1 MEKKESQN
9 LFSMKTEGNSLIQLK
24 NGNLL
29 IYSFNRHYKFN
40 IYKYRFNKFSI
51 KEIEDNLL
59 LIGNMTFLIEV
70 KLYEKSF
77 DIREVKLQDIIVDIN
92 ELSDKRLIVITKS
105 EIIILLK
112 ENNEYIIKEEY
123 PIDKNWNIGFDIGYT
138 KDSEQ
143 YFHSYELPKNRI
155 VIPYFQN
162 LMKMYH

>member
-1 MEKKESQN
+1 
-9 LFSMKTEGNSLIQLK
+9 
-24 NGNLL
+24 
-29 IYSFNRHYKFN
+29 
-40 IYKYRFNKFSI
+40 
-51 KEIEDNLL
+51 
-59 LIGNMTFLIEV
+59 MTFLIEV

-77 DIREVKLQDIIVDIN
+77 DIREVKQLQDIRVDIN

-155 VIPYFQN
+155 VILSHSKELCYQGDYRDPFKKNYSYYSKIIFIYSDKFKEIKSTEIFQ
-162 LMKMYH
+162 KMIAEVIEFEKKNNCIRK